1 MILPT
6 QERKIEIES
15 ETIGWIGHKER
26 KVDETSSLMSTRDEK
41 REREREIGS
50 SSTCG
55 GLMDFLLQFY
65 YIIEYYY
72 KR

>member
-41 REREREIGS
+41 RERERDRQFFYVWWFDGFFI
-50 SSTCG
+50 TI
-55 GLMDFLLQFY
+55 LLHN
-65 YIIEYYY
+65 
-72 KR
+72 